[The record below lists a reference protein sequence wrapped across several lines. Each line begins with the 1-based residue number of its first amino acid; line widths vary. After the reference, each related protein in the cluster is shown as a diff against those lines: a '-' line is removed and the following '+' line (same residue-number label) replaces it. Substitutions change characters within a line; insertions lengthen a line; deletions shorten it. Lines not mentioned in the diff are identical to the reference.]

1 MSEKKEPWQM
11 TKKEYIA
18 TGTERARR
26 EPGQY
31 TLKSNHE
38 QAVKNALQEGKP
50 VPAVVLADYPDMP
63 RPTETI
69 DLSKGR
75 MVEVPLDAAG
85 HALPPEEEDELLEG
99 VKPLGAGDIA
109 SGWQKTRHGRMIY
122 QGDLLLENAKEE
134 FVYEKITNAPSY
146 PKLLAAYKGH
156 LRSLYSADDPF
167 MVERMQEVE
176 LQPWELLTAHAGVM
190 KAKSA
195 RAITLRNLADS
206 VFKETELPR
215 LPEGKFRGESGLDWD
230 NLEVPAVKPTAMSP
244 VDYDRRYSLEE
255 LREMARQA
263 GLSAS
268 GSKKEIAARLIAEK
282 GA

>member
-1 MSEKKEPWQM
+1 MSEKK
-11 TKKEYIA
+11 A
-18 TGTERARR
+18 TELVGNLEKGAWVQFKPDGIMYQITEIGKTRA
-26 EPGQY
+26 
-31 TLKSNHE
+31 TLVDGEGNKTTIPLR
-38 QAVKNALQEGKP
+38 QAVYPLEANPRAAKP
-50 VPAVVLADYPDMP
+50 
-63 RPTETI
+63 
-69 DLSKGR
+69 
-75 MVEVPLDAAG
+75 
-85 HALPPEEEDELLEG
+85 EDELLEG

-122 QGDLLLENAKEE
+122 RGDLLLENAKEE

-146 PKLLAAYKGH
+146 PKLLASYKGH

-190 KAKSA
+190 QAKSA

-268 GSKKEIAARLIAEK
+268 GSKKEIAARLIAEN
-282 GA
+282 GD